1 MLPALLLTFIQSS
14 GLVVGDQSPPDTVNE
29 PIRVL
34 LDSQAIEWRD
44 GEKKRMTLWMRKE
57 LVAKASADQIKN
69 GLTARELVETAIIGV
84 VTLHESWTDYRKQEI
99 ASGTY
104 TLRLAFQPDTGDHKE
119 TAPHTE
125 FLLLT
130 PVADDRSS
138 DEIEVK
144 TLVERSRKAT
154 GGDHPA
160 VMLVVPV
167 NGPVEKPSLKTIDKA
182 GTTIALARSADVS
195 GKSTTLNFG
204 LTVSGSSPKR

>member
-1 MLPALLLTFIQSS
+1 MLPALLLTFVQSS
-14 GLVVGDQSPPDTVNE
+14 GLAVGDQSPPETVAE

-34 LDSQAIEWRD
+34 LDSRAIEWSD

-57 LVAKASADQIKN
+57 LPAKASAEQIKN

-84 VTLHESWTDYRKQEI
+84 VTLHESWIDYRKQDI
-99 ASGTY
+99 TPGTY

-130 PVADDRSS
+130 PVADDRST

-160 VMLVVPV
+160 VMLIVPV
-167 NGPVEKPSLKTIDKA
+167 HGPVEKPTLKTIGKA
-182 GTTIALARSADVS
+182 GAAIAQSRRADVS
-195 GKSTTLNFG
+195 GKPTTLNCAR
-204 LTVSGSSPKR
+204 TVSGSSARR